1 MIDWKNFNSCLV
13 IEVTRKDGIYT
24 SSAVAINSTTVV
36 TAAHCLE
43 GEVLKVRVSNNFFY
57 NPKGKFL
64 EVESFEL
71 HPEYDPKVSN
81 YECDLAKITLKKALP
96 KNTVFYPI
104 MKTKPKY
111 DGKFFRLGYGGRDS
125 KNVRTLTNPQ
135 LKNFCHMSEVLE
147 LDDQYSFKGD
157 SGGPIFIQSKGQLY
171 LVAIHSTLSFGPLG
185 NFTLNPL
192 LSTQKE
198 WLEDAG

>member
-24 SSAVAINSTTVV
+24 SSAVAINATTVV
-36 TAAHCLE
+36 TAAHCLD

-64 EVESFEL
+64 EVESFDL
-71 HPEYDPKVSN
+71 HPEYDQKVSN
-81 YECDLAKITLKKALP
+81 YECDLAKITLKKPLP
-96 KNTVFYPI
+96 KSTVFYPI
-104 MKTKPKY
+104 MKAKPEY

-135 LKNFCHMSEVLE
+135 LKNFCHLTEVLE
-147 LDDQYSFKGD
+147 LDDQHSYSGD